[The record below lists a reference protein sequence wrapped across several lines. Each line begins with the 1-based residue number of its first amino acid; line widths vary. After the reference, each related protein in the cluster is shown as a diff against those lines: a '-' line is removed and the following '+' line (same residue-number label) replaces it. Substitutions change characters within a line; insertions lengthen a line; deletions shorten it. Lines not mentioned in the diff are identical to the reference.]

1 MFFRKTPRITRV
13 VTLNSG
19 QTLQVAPP
27 NQRQYHR
34 LAAGLPARS
43 WTRSAADRHTY
54 ERWLRTILPF
64 VTCTI
69 DHAALAQRRLEME
82 ALEVPLPADDAL
94 AWVGYVCIDD
104 PSDLQHLVGALNP
117 QGN

>member
-1 MFFRKTPRITRV
+1 

-19 QTLQVAPP
+19 QTVQVTPP
-27 NQRQYHR
+27 NQKQYHQ

-43 WTRSAADRHTY
+43 WTRSTADQHAY
-54 ERWLRTILPF
+54 ERWLRKILPF

-69 DHAALAQRRLEME
+69 DQSALAQRRLEMA
-82 ALEVPLPADDAL
+82 ALEVPLPAEDVL
-94 AWVGYVCIDD
+94 TWVGYVCIDD
-104 PSDLQHLVGALNP
+104 PSDLQHMLGALNP